1 MERYKVLI
9 VDDDTRI
16 LAGYKRTLGND
27 YDILLADNPIDALNI
42 IKSNKDIST
51 IISDFMMPKMDGNMF
66 FDIVKEVIPDTIRIL
81 LTGNGDFN
89 VAIDAINKSHVDKF
103 LVKPSL
109 PSQMKEIISESIKI
123 YEKRVD
129 GKIKTLKT
137 FEGGIKM
144 LMQMIE
150 LTNPSIY
157 RVAKIAS
164 EMAKTVSPF
173 LKFIDGNEEQAVFL
187 SFIGGITLPEKIF
200 GKIYAGIDLNEEELE
215 LFKTYPSI
223 SAKML
228 SFVSE
233 FIKIGEATSY
243 IHLNYL
249 ESVAVKNKGI
259 IFLSRVIKICTDYAI
274 FERRYLSTK
283 KAVEMMKKQLIV
295 YDLDLFRVLEQHAKQ
310 EEEEYKVKEI
320 TLSNIKEGMTIAKDL
335 FDDKGIL
342 VLARNTIV
350 NDVIYLKILNFAK
363 YNPQQVKYMKVLIRS
378 WY

>member
-378 WY
+378 